1 MTTRSARPHVL
12 LATRSTGKLTELRP
26 MFEACQ
32 VPVMDLEDLG
42 LSYDADEGA
51 IEQFAT
57 FEENALAKARYFY
70 EVSGGIPTV
79 ADDSGLEILALG
91 GAPGVRS
98 KRWAA
103 EARRAQGTPDARGA
117 DIDASNNA
125 MLVRAVADLSDRRAR
140 YVCAAAY
147 VGVGGQE
154 LVTRGEVTG
163 TIVTEP
169 RGSAGFGYD
178 PYFVADELGRTF
190 GEASRENKARVSHR
204 ARAFRALLEKIAD
217 GG

>member
-1 MTTRSARPHVL
+1 MTRSARPHLL
-12 LATRSTGKLTELRP
+12 LATRSAGKLTELRP
-26 MFEACQ
+26 MFEACR

-42 LSYDADEGA
+42 LPYDTDEDA
-51 IEQFAT
+51 IERFDT
-57 FEENALAKARYFY
+57 FEENALAKAQYFY

-79 ADDSGLEILALG
+79 ADDSGLEVLALG

-103 EARRAQGTPDARGA
+103 AARRDQGTPDPRGE

-163 TIVTEP
+163 TIVTEA

-178 PYFVADELGRTF
+178 PYFVADDLGRTF
-190 GEASRENKARVSHR
+190 GEASREDKARVSHR

>member
-1 MTTRSARPHVL
+1 MTRSARPHLL
-12 LATRSTGKLTELRP
+12 LATRSAGKLTELRP
-26 MFEACQ
+26 MFEACR

-42 LSYDADEGA
+42 LPYDTDEDA
-51 IEQFAT
+51 IERFDT
-57 FEENALAKARYFY
+57 FEENALAKAQYFY

-79 ADDSGLEILALG
+79 ADDSGLEVLALG

-98 KRWAA
+98 KQWAA
-103 EARRAQGTPDARGA
+103 AARRDQGTPDPRGE
-117 DIDASNNA
+117 DINASNNA

-163 TIVTEP
+163 TIVTEA

-178 PYFVADELGRTF
+178 PYFVADDLGRTF
-190 GEASRENKARVSHR
+190 GEASREDKARVSHR

>member
-1 MTTRSARPHVL
+1 MTRSARPHVL
-12 LATRSTGKLTELRP
+12 LATRSAGKLTELRP

-42 LSYDADEGA
+42 LSYDADEDA
-51 IEQFAT
+51 IEQFDT

-103 EARRAQGTPDARGA
+103 ARRDQGTPDTRGE

-190 GEASRENKARVSHR
+190 GEASREDKARVSHR
-204 ARAFRALLEKIAD
+204 ARAFRALLDRLAAS
-217 GG
+217 G